1 MTFSRVYYSHLKIP
15 YHRDKDLIHQSSPT
29 SSGVYIY
36 CRGTSATPV
45 QLYPTVFPAYSFRY
59 RTSNTCTHSTYNSRV
74 YLPSPDNLIMWFD
87 SQGRQP
93 SPMTASLWEFGNN
106 CHRQEKTKQ
115 HHNHASHAVP
125 WYCPIFVTLNIWTV
139 TLVKNCWNHRL
150 KVRSH

>member
-1 MTFSRVYYSHLKIP
+1 MFKIAFTRVYYSHLKIP
-15 YHRDKDLIHQSSPT
+15 YHRNKDLIHQSSPT

-45 QLYPTVFPAYSFRY
+45 QLYPTVFPAYSYRD
-59 RTSNTCTHSTYNSRV
+59 RTSYTRTHTPYTTVESICQVLTTWVNMSYHCQPMRV
-74 YLPSPDNLIMWFD
+74 W
-87 SQGRQP
+87 
-93 SPMTASLWEFGNN
+93 NN
-106 CHRQEKTKQ
+106 CHKQEKMK

-139 TLVKNCWNHRL
+139 TLVKNSWNHRL